1 MHAHLEAQDF
11 ESRAFKC
18 RDYAS
23 GGDLNTETGEIPPD
37 RGNHATRVTR
47 SARMHPGIPRR
58 VRCVTRHLAS
68 APVCGRVIA
77 KEGADRSLRDR
88 GKRRPGKQPGEPGTT
103 MNLAADPDE
112 RFAFPPAA
120 SCGCGAGLAGAPV
133 LAQRRHQVTDIAPAP
148 APKVTEYVAQ
158 AKECPGCGTVTEG
171 ELPAHVRARASFG
184 PETCAQAANLTAG
197 HHIPVYRSTLLLCQ
211 LAGIAVSTG
220 WMAGIRGRAAS
231 LVEASGFMDR
241 VRELLKTAPAVH
253 ADETPARAAGGT
265 RYVHL
270 ACTRYLT
277 CMHTGDRSADAIDA
291 GGVLPGYCGVIVRDG
306 YAGYGHLTD
315 ALHAWCGVHLLR
327 DLKGLYDFEPSQQQ
341 WASQMAGL
349 LIQARDAAWTARQAG
364 QSALDAVV
372 LEDLVAHYRALAAAG
387 LAANLYRRTA
397 TAKDARRIARRFLCF
412 EDLILRFATRPDLDI
427 FSNNEAERTIRPVKV
442 QQRSSGGCWRTIDGL
457 ADFALVQSYLSTA
470 AFSRGPR
477 RERRSVH
484 RVCAAQRLMVR
495 TLPCVTGVVQACYR
509 RVVVAVWLSC
519 VMSSRLAA
527 RAAFRSWS
535 RSPSWSRR
543 SAACCSRWVIFWFRA
558 SMSAGAPSPDSRHV
572 CSPSASESRFSSCRV
587 RASSRSARSWAASRS
602 ACRDARVTAGPGQA
616 PADGGAAWRTW
627 IFSSRSRCR

>member
-1 MHAHLEAQDF
+1 
-11 ESRAFKC
+11 
-18 RDYAS
+18 
-23 GGDLNTETGEIPPD
+23 
-37 RGNHATRVTR
+37 
-47 SARMHPGIPRR
+47 
-58 VRCVTRHLAS
+58 
-68 APVCGRVIA
+68 
-77 KEGADRSLRDR
+77 
-88 GKRRPGKQPGEPGTT
+88 
-103 MNLAADPDE
+103 
-112 RFAFPPAA
+112 
-120 SCGCGAGLAGAPV
+120 
-133 LAQRRHQVTDIAPAP
+133 
-148 APKVTEYVAQ
+148 VAQ

-197 HHIPVYRSTLLLCQ
+197 HYIPVYRSTLLLCQ

-253 ADETPARAAGGT
+253 ADETPARVAGGT

-291 GGVLPGYCGVIVRDG
+291 GGVLPGYQGVIVRDG

-341 WASQMAGL
+341 WASQIAGL
-349 LIQARDAAWTARQAG
+349 LIDARDAASAARQAG
-364 QSALDAVV
+364 QSALAAVA
-372 LEDLVAHYRALAAAG
+372 LEDLVARYRALAAAG

-397 TAKDARRIARRFLCF
+397 TAKDARRIARRFLGF

-442 QQRSSGGCWRTIDGL
+442 QQRGSGGCWRTIDGL

-470 AFSRGPR
+470 AKWGISKLDALRDLFNGR
-477 RERRSVH
+477 
-484 RVCAAQRLMVR
+484 AW
-495 TLPCVTGVVQACYR
+495 LP
-509 RVVVAVWLSC
+509 
-519 VMSSRLAA
+519 
-527 RAAFRSWS
+527 
-535 RSPSWSRR
+535 PSLQP
-543 SAACCSRWVIFWFRA
+543 
-558 SMSAGAPSPDSRHV
+558 AG
-572 CSPSASESRFSSCRV
+572 
-587 RASSRSARSWAASRS
+587 
-602 ACRDARVTAGPGQA
+602 
-616 PADGGAAWRTW
+616 
-627 IFSSRSRCR
+627 